1 MRPERQADTADDA
14 ALRARLRHVYWIG
27 GGSGAGKTTIARR
40 LADRYGLDVY
50 ASDDAMAD
58 HSSRFAPQEAPNLS
72 RFRAMN
78 MDERWVKRSPET
90 MLETFHWFQGELFGF
105 IIRDL
110 LCLPAESGVI
120 AEGFR
125 LLPRLVRPLMADPSH
140 AVWLLPTPEFR
151 RAAFTSRGSLWTI
164 AARTSDPGRAL
175 GNLLKRDEMFT
186 AVLDE
191 ETRRLGL
198 PAIKIDTPMT
208 EDDLVRHVAER
219 FSLLKGSAS

>member
-1 MRPERQADTADDA
+1 
-14 ALRARLRHVYWIG
+14 
-27 GGSGAGKTTIARR
+27 
-40 LADRYGLDVY
+40 
-50 ASDDAMAD
+50 
-58 HSSRFAPQEAPNLS
+58 
-72 RFRAMN
+72 
-78 MDERWVKRSPET
+78 
-90 MLETFHWFQGELFGF
+90 
-105 IIRDL
+105 
-110 LCLPAESGVI
+110 
-120 AEGFR
+120 
-125 LLPRLVRPLMADPSH
+125 MADPSH

-219 FSLLKGSAS
+219 FSLLIAESAPNLPSTLRAGLSTAARSRSGSGRHVRRSLRSLLC